1 MNMNRV
7 IGVSVA
13 AGCAALAI
21 TACGT
26 GHVASGGAGTPS
38 SGKTPTVSAT
48 PQQRA
53 NADATSILA
62 SFVPPPGA
70 VRLSA
75 APPAAAGALRTAPGA
90 AAGSPDVARDTSWW
104 RVPGSP
110 QQVLA
115 WEKAHLPS
123 RFTMS
128 GHGTS
133 GSPAQLWQEDF
144 ALPAEAGVLPVR
156 GLTVNAVDAGG
167 GQAAL
172 RVDAQVVWVPAK
184 PVSEQVL
191 PAAKVVTISAAP
203 GLIVGA
209 KMPAPVT
216 ISNAATVQR
225 IGSLV
230 DGLPVFPS
238 GRYNCPADVAK
249 GVRMTFRASAGGSP
263 VAVVTAGLTGCQG
276 VNVIVG
282 GKPQPSLANG
292 AAAARQV
299 LSIAGLR
306 WTGYGGGSP
315 MPGGAITP
323 GGTMQHN

>member
-1 MNMNRV
+1 MTMNRV
-7 IGVSVA
+7 IGVTVA

-38 SGKTPTVSAT
+38 SGKTPTTVSAT

-53 NADATSILA
+53 SADATSILA

-75 APPAAAGALRTAPGA
+75 APAAAAGALRTAPGA
-90 AAGSPDVARDTSWW
+90 VGSSPDAVRDTSWW

-110 QQVLA
+110 RSVLA

-128 GHGTS
+128 GYGTS
-133 GSPAQLWQEDF
+133 GPPQLWQENF
-144 ALPAEAGVLPVR
+144 TLPAVAGVLPVR
-156 GLTVNAVDAGG
+156 GLMVNAVDAGG
-167 GQAAL
+167 GQTAL
-172 RVDAQVVWVPAK
+172 RVDAQVTWVPAK
-184 PVSEQVL
+184 PASEQV
-191 PAAKVVTISAAP
+191 PAAAKVVTISAAP
-203 GLIVGA
+203 GVVVGA
-209 KMPAPVT
+209 KLPTPVT
-216 ISNAATVQR
+216 ISNAASVQR
-225 IGSLV
+225 IASLV
-230 DGLPVFPS
+230 DGLPVFPPA
-238 GRYNCPADVAK
+238 RYNCPADLAK
-249 GVRMTFRASAGGSP
+249 GVRMTFRASTGGP
-263 VAVVTAGLTGCQG
+263 PLAVVTAGLTGCQG

-282 GKPQPSLANG
+282 GKPQPSLADG

-299 LSIAGLR
+299 LAIAGLR
-306 WTGYGGGSP
+306 WTGYGGGPP

-323 GGTMQHN
+323 GGSMQHG